1 MKVTSTKSV
10 SFPQFAWG
18 INKGDVRELPTDDKA
33 IEVILAHKAISEV
46 SDDETIAVESEPEPK
61 PVTRRRRTTGDK

>member
-18 INKGDVRELPTDDKA
+18 ITKGDVRELPTDEQAKQ
-33 IEVILAHKAISEV
+33 VILAHKAISEFVETEDEPTPVASKRV
-46 SDDETIAVESEPEPK
+46 SK
-61 PVTRRRRTTGDK
+61 RRGK